1 MVEVVIDSIRV
12 SLMSQH
18 RVVVLKDT
26 ANERYLTIFIGPC
39 EADAITIHLQHLQGG
54 PKPPRPMTHDLLK
67 TVAETMGGKLTK
79 VVINALR
86 EEIYYAELVIDIEG
100 REVRVDSRP
109 SDAIALA
116 VRAEVPIFVAES
128 VMERAATTPDE
139 EIAETADEEP
149 APSEPEPP
157 ASGGSDDDL
166 DIFANFVDTLDM
178 DDLDE

>member
-26 ANERYLTIFIGPC
+26 AKERYLTIFIGPC

-67 TVAETMGGKLTK
+67 TVTETLGGE
-79 VVINALR
+79 VQQIVINDLR
-86 EEIYYAELVIDIEG
+86 EEIYFAELVIDVNG

-116 VRAEVPIFVAES
+116 VRAEVPIYVAEA

-139 EIAETADEEP
+139 EIVEAEEEEEKPTDAP
-149 APSEPEPP
+149 AN
-157 ASGGSDDDL
+157 DDDL
-166 DIFANFVDTLDM
+166 DIFADFVDTLDM

>member
-26 ANERYLTIFIGPC
+26 TKERYLTIFIGPC

-67 TVAETMGGKLTK
+67 TVTETLGGEIRQI
-79 VVINALR
+79 VINDLR
-86 EEIYYAELVIDIEG
+86 EEIYFAELVIDVNG

-109 SDAIALA
+109 SDAIAVA
-116 VRAEVPIFVAES
+116 VRAEVPIFVAEA

-139 EIAETADEEP
+139 EIVEAEEEEEEKLAD
-149 APSEPEPP
+149 APS
-157 ASGGSDDDL
+157 SDDDL